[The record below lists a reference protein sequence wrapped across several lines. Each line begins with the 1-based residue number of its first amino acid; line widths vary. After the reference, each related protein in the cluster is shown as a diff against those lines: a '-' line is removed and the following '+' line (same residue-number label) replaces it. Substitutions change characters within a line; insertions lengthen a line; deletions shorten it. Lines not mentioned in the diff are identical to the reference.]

1 MTDDTSSG
9 AAPSGAAP
17 EAWVPSAIELE
28 RRAVR
33 KRLDRR
39 RIAVAALSSVVVLGG
54 LVAIVVTSPGWI
66 TFQLT
71 FFDWGYARE
80 VLPGIAEGFKT
91 DLVIVFFS
99 TILIAVLAMAIALLR
114 TTRAAAFAP
123 FRILS
128 TVYVDLFRG
137 IPLLLVL
144 YLIGFGIPALQIGWM
159 PTNPA
164 VLGTIAIS
172 VTYSAYVAEVIRS
185 GILSIH
191 PSQRAAARSLGL
203 TQGQTMR
210 YVVLPQALRRV
221 VPPLLNDF
229 VSLLKDVSLV
239 SVLGVV
245 EGVRRAQIY
254 NSESFNYTPYVVAA
268 ILFLILTIPLT
279 RFTDHVLARSIARQN
294 AQGNA

>member
-1 MTDDTSSG
+1 
-9 AAPSGAAP
+9 
-17 EAWVPSAIELE
+17 VPSEIELA
-28 RRAVR
+28 RRALR
-33 KRLDRR
+33 RRMDRR
-39 RIAVAALSSVVVLGG
+39 RILVATVSTLVVIGG
-54 LVAIVVTSPGWI
+54 LAAVVVTSPGWT
-66 TFQLT
+66 TFQET
-71 FFDWGYARE
+71 FFDWAYARE

-99 TILIAVLAMAIALLR
+99 TIIIAVLALILALLR
-114 TTRAAAFAP
+114 TTRAAAVAP
-123 FRILS
+123 FRILA

-144 YLIGFGIPALQIGWM
+144 YLIGFGIPALGIPWL
-159 PTNPA
+159 PTSPA

-185 GILSIH
+185 GILSVH
-191 PSQRAAARSLGL
+191 PSQRAAARALGL
-203 TQGQTMR
+203 SQGQTMR
-210 YVVLPQALRRV
+210 HVVLPQALRRV

-254 NSESFNYTPYVVAA
+254 NNESYNYTPYVVAA

-294 AQGNA
+294 AQGTA